1 MPASLRAA
9 RRTAA
14 ELPEVAHGSAG
25 RSIAIAG
32 ALLGGLVLAIALIPD
47 FAAWTA
53 HGVFIYR
60 GH

>member
-1 MPASLRAA
+1 
-9 RRTAA
+9 
-14 ELPEVAHGSAG
+14 VAHGSAG